1 VKVEL
6 QATTDDALGGKAVR
20 KLLHVT
26 LPAAPKWPGM
36 DIMLHLPKAASGT
49 VPVIVGLN
57 FQGNHAVTQET
68 DVPLSTRWMRPG
80 KTKGSVENDRSTEL
94 SRGAESSRWPLSM
107 IVERGYAIATIYYGD
122 IEPDHVDGWK
132 DGLRAAISAAG
143 ASTEWKPDDWGAIG
157 AWAFG
162 VSRALDALAQDKAID
177 ATRAAV
183 IGHSRLGKTSLWAGA
198 QDERFSLVI
207 SNNSGEGGAAL
218 ARRDFGET
226 TKIITKAFPHWFCG
240 RYSSYAEPNTAKLPV
255 DAHMLIALAA
265 PRGIHVASAV
275 EDTWADPKGEFL
287 SAREAG
293 VVYELFGKKGVIV
306 DEPPTID
313 TPVGDF
319 IGYHNRTGKHDV
331 TDYDWTQYLNF
342 AARHWGK

>member
-1 VKVEL
+1 
-6 QATTDDALGGKAVR
+6 
-20 KLLHVT
+20 
-26 LPAAPKWPGM
+26 
-36 DIMLHLPKAASGT
+36 
-49 VPVIVGLN
+49 
-57 FQGNHAVTQET
+57 
-68 DVPLSTRWMRPG
+68 
-80 KTKGSVENDRSTEL
+80 
-94 SRGAESSRWPLSM
+94 M

-240 RYSSYAEPNTAKLPV
+240 RYSSYAEPNTAKLPF

-293 VVYELFGKKGVIV
+293 VVYELFGKKGVGV
-306 DEPPTID
+306 ANHRK
-313 TPVGDF
+313 G
-319 IGYHNRTGKHDV
+319 GLKAY
-331 TDYDWTQYLNF
+331 NF
-342 AARHWGK
+342 AYFFGNTVHPASRLGPYSIIFRKVAADRKLFSGLFCGKTQLFCQIFISQLG